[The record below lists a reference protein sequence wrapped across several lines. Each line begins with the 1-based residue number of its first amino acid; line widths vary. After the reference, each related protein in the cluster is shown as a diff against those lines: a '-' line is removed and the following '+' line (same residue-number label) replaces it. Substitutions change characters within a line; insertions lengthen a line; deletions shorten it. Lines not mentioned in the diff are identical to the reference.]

1 MEENNKLDEWLKLP
15 QELEQ
20 VSAPEGFKAKV
31 MERIQAVES
40 EKDTSPSVR
49 MLDFSQWSKTWQVA
63 AAIAFLVAN
72 VSVLYTYTQ
81 QQNQEQAELFAES
94 LGMSQTSTSEYSLF
108 E

>member
-31 MERIQAVES
+31 MERIQAAES
-40 EKDTSPSVR
+40 EKDTSPSVK

-63 AAIAFLVAN
+63 AVIAFLVAN
-72 VSVLYTYTQ
+72 VSVLYTYTE
-81 QQNQEQAELFAES
+81 QQNQEEAELFAES